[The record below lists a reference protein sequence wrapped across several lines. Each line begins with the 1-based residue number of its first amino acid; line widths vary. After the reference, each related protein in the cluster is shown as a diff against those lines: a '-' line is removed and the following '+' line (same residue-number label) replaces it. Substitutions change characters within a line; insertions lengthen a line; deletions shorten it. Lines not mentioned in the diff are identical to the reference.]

1 MFYKEIEGKYVKIIP
16 DNIEQILT
24 PIGLAIWFMDDGSK
38 SGNGAKIATNC
49 FTKTELLKLCKIL
62 QNKFNII
69 VTVQSGGINK
79 GYTLYIST
87 SSMITFSKI
96 IKLYMLP
103 SLYYKLGNY

>member
-38 SGNGAKIATNC
+38 LGNGAKIATNC